1 MIKDSNFGPFL
12 HETRTNKKVTLEQLC
27 DGLCTTS
34 TLCRIENEKREAEKL
49 LKDSLLMRLG
59 IVPENYEN
67 FLYYSMYKRWKDRQ
81 NIVHEIL
88 YGDIPKA
95 HSLLNVY
102 HEEYD
107 MEHPLEEQFYLTM
120 LGQIR
125 RYEGADREELRK
137 IFHRAVDLT
146 IPELDKRNLQKR
158 ILSIEEINL
167 YLEYLHYNEGEEVL
181 LKYEEVF
188 EYVEKMPFDAFAL
201 AKIYPKLV
209 YYSSKALKEHNK
221 IEKII
226 AGKIINRCDKAIGVL
241 QKANRMFFFW
251 ELLGVKKK
259 LLLYLI
265 EVNKV
270 NGEKAIEKL
279 KEWLEK
285 CSAWR
290 ETLGSV
296 YDEYGVSKE
305 TKDFC
310 YLYVDR
316 EVYCIGD
323 VIRIRR
329 KMFGMTMA
337 QLSEGICS
345 EKTISRL
352 ERNKTEPQNEIVRAL
367 FERLHM
373 SAELYKTDL
382 ITDNIEAL
390 QLFSELKQQINRRNC
405 ERVSELLEQVKEK
418 ISLDIPQ
425 NRQVIR
431 RSEIIIGLLSR
442 KLSIEDYIKDLKET
456 IVYTIPY
463 EVAISIGEKYLTNNE
478 ISCIQNIVSQIDWS
492 YLEFKE
498 CIETLYDLY
507 ENQKQIQNCLNMYE
521 FVMRVVSS
529 HFGNRGEYD
538 ISDEINKKI
547 LLHTLINR
555 RFRAIRNA
563 IYSLYWNNEQRKKEQ
578 HPIKEGVDAKQAL
591 IKCIHFCEMSDDLC
605 RIPFYKEKLK
615 NKCDI

>member
-12 HETRTNKKVTLEQLC
+12 HETRTNKKVTLEQLS
-27 DGLCTTS
+27 DGLCTVS
-34 TLCRIENEKREAEKL
+34 MLCRIENENRDAEKL

-59 IVPENYEN
+59 VVPENYEN

-95 HSLLNVY
+95 SSLLNVY
-102 HEEYD
+102 YKEYD
-107 MEHPLEEQFYLTM
+107 MEYSLEEQFYLTM

-167 YLEYLHYNEGEEVL
+167 YLEYLHYIEDEEVL

-188 EYVEKMPFDAFAL
+188 EYIEKMPFDAFAL

-209 YYSSKALKEHNK
+209 YYSSKALRKHNK

-226 AGKIINRCDKAIGVL
+226 AGKIINRCNKAIGIL

-270 NGEKAIEKL
+270 NGEKAVEKL

-337 QLSEGICS
+337 QLAEGICS
-345 EKTISRL
+345 ERTISRL
-352 ERNKTEPQNEIVRAL
+352 ERNETEPQKEIVRAL

-382 ITDNIEAL
+382 ITENVDAIK
-390 QLFSELKQQINRRNC
+390 LFIELKEQMYYRNC
-405 ERVSELLEQVKEK
+405 EQVEKLLQQIKEK
-418 ISLDIPQ
+418 VSLDIPE
-425 NRQVIR
+425 NYQVLR
-431 RSEIIIGLLSR
+431 RSEIVNEFLKGNLS
-442 KLSIEDYIKDLKET
+442 KEDYVKQLKET
-456 IVYTIPY
+456 IAYTIPY
-463 EVAISIGEKYLTNNE
+463 EIAIAIEEKYLTNNE
-478 ISCIQNIVSQIDWS
+478 ISCVQNIIMQVDWS
-492 YLEFKE
+492 YSELKE
-498 CIETLYDLY
+498 CMGVLYDLY
-507 ENQKQIQNCLNMYE
+507 ENQKRIEKCLNMYE
-521 FVMRVVSS
+521 FVMGIVSS
-529 HFGNRGEYD
+529 HLGNCKEYD
-538 ISDEINKKI
+538 ISDEINNKI
-547 LLHTLINR
+547 LSHTLINR
-555 RFRAIRNA
+555 RLKA
-563 IYSLYWNNEQRKKEQ
+563 IYSTKYDILWNDEQRKKEQ
-578 HPIKEGVDAKQAL
+578 HPIHLGVDVKQEL
-591 IKCIHFCEMSDDLC
+591 IKCIHLCEMSGNL
-605 RIPFYKEKLK
+605 RRMSFYKKKLE
-615 NKCDI
+615 NGI

>member
-12 HETRTNKKVTLEQLC
+12 HETRTNKKVRLEQLC
-27 DGLCTTS
+27 DGLCTVS
-34 TLCRIENEKREAEKL
+34 MLSLIENEKREAEKL

-59 IVPENYEN
+59 VVPENYEN
-67 FLYYSMYKRWKDRQ
+67 FLYYSTYKRWKDRQ

-95 HSLLNVY
+95 SSLLRVY
-102 HEEYD
+102 YEEYD
-107 MEHPLEEQFYLTM
+107 MKYPLEEQFYLTM

-146 IPELDKRNLQKR
+146 IPELDKRNLEKR
-158 ILSIEEINL
+158 ILSIEELNL
-167 YLEYLHYNEGEEVL
+167 YLEYLHYKEGEEVL
-181 LKYEEVF
+181 LKYEELF
-188 EYVEKMPFDAFAL
+188 EYVEKMSFDAFAL

-209 YYSSKALKEHNK
+209 YYSSKALREHNK
-221 IEKII
+221 IDKIT
-226 AGKIINRCDKAIGVL
+226 AGKIINRCDKAIGIL

-285 CSAWR
+285 CNAWR

-345 EKTISRL
+345 ERTVSRL
-352 ERNKTEPQNEIVRAL
+352 ERNETEPQKEVVRAL
-367 FERLHM
+367 FERLNM

-382 ITDNIEAL
+382 ITDNPEVL
-390 QLFSELKQQINRRNC
+390 KLFSEMKKQLNSRNC
-405 ERVSELLEQVKEK
+405 EQVSQLLEQIKPIV
-418 ISLDIPQ
+418 SLEILE
-425 NRQVIR
+425 NYQVLQ
-431 RSEIIIGLLSR
+431 RSEVTNEFFKRNLS
-442 KLSIEDYIKDLKET
+442 KQDYVKKMKEILAYTISYEIAIKD
-456 IVYTIPY
+456 
-463 EVAISIGEKYLTNNE
+463 GEKYLTNNE
-478 ISCIQNIVSQIDWS
+478 ISCIQNITTQIDWT
-492 YLEFKE
+492 YKELGE
-498 CIETLYDLY
+498 CIKVLYDVY

-529 HFGNRGEYD
+529 HLGNRGEYD
-538 ISDEINKKI
+538 ISDEINRKI
-547 LLHTLINR
+547 LLHILVNR
-555 RFRAIRNA
+555 RLGAIHS
-563 IYSLYWNNEQRKKEQ
+563 ILYGLFWNTEQCKKEK
-578 HPIKEGVDAKQAL
+578 HPVNEGVDEKQDL
-591 IKCIHFCEMSDDLC
+591 IKCIYLCEMSGNL
-605 RIPFYKEKLK
+605 RKIPFYNKKLET
-615 NKCDI
+615 II

>member
-95 HSLLNVY
+95 KSLLNVY
-102 HEEYD
+102 YEEYN
-107 MEHPLEEQFYLTM
+107 MEYPLEEQFYLTM

-181 LKYEEVF
+181 LKYEEAF

-201 AKIYPKLV
+201 AKVYPKLV

-226 AGKIINRCDKAIGVL
+226 AGKIINRCDKAIGIL

-352 ERNKTEPQNEIVRAL
+352 ERNETQPQNEIVRAL

-373 SAELYKTDL
+373 SAELYKTEL
-382 ITDNIEAL
+382 VTDNFEVL
-390 QLFSELKQQINRRNC
+390 KLFSELKKQINNRNC
-405 ERVSELLEQVKEK
+405 EQVSQLLEQVKEK
-418 ISLDIPQ
+418 VSLDIPE

-431 RSEIIIGLLSR
+431 RSEIINELLRGS
-442 KLSIEDYIKDLKET
+442 LSKKNYVKQLKET
-456 IVYTIPY
+456 IAYTISY
-463 EVAISIGEKYLTNNE
+463 DVVIKLEENYLTNSE
-478 ISCIQNIVSQIDWS
+478 ISCIQNIVTQIDWT
-492 YLEFKE
+492 YVELKE
-498 CIETLYDLY
+498 CIKVLYDVY

-521 FVMRVVSS
+521 FVMMAVSS
-529 HFGNRGEYD
+529 RLGNRKEYD

-547 LLHTLINR
+547 LLHTLTNR
-555 RFRAIRNA
+555 RLGIIHSA
-563 IYSLYWNNEQRKKEQ
+563 IYGLFWNAEQRKKEQ
-578 HPIKEGVDAKQAL
+578 HPEEEDVVTKQEL
-591 IKCIHFCEMSDDLC
+591 IKCIYFCEMSGNL
-605 RIPFYKEKLK
+605 RKIPFYNKKLEG
-615 NKCDI
+615 II